1 MIATIKKASLVEN
14 YCNIDIFEEASNLNA
29 DIFEDFGYF
38 NNGNEEDC
46 NHIDNPGVEAAKVLQ
61 V

>member
-1 MIATIKKASLVEN
+1 MEN

-38 NNGNEEDC
+38 NNGNEEDWNC
-46 NHIDNPGVEAAKVLQ
+46 IDDLGVEAAKGISSLIPHCNQ
-61 V
+61 PR